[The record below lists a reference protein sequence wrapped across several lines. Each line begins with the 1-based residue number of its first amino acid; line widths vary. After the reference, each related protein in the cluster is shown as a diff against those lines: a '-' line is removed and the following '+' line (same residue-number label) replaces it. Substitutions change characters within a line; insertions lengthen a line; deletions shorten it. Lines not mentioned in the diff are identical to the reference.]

1 MTENMSLG
9 EQILRW
15 RAEHD
20 CSQRKLAELTGL
32 APQTIY
38 AIENDLQSPSKTTII
53 KLRNVLERY
62 GNKLEG
68 IQP

>member
-1 MTENMSLG
+1 MALAEN
-9 EQILRW
+9 ILRW

-38 AIENDLQSPSKTTII
+38 AIENNLQTPSKTTEI
-53 KLRNVLERY
+53 KLRNVIENDKYVRMR
-62 GNKLEG
+62 
-68 IQP
+68 

>member
-1 MTENMSLG
+1 MTESMSLG

>member
-1 MTENMSLG
+1 MTFG
-9 EQILRW
+9 ETILRW

-38 AIENDLQSPSKTTII
+38 AIENDLQTPSKTTKI

-68 IQP
+68 I

>member
-38 AIENDLQSPSKTTII
+38 AIENDLQSPSKTTKI

-68 IQP
+68 I

>member
-38 AIENDLQSPSKTTII
+38 AIENELQSPSKTTII

>member
-1 MTENMSLG
+1 MTFG
-9 EQILRW
+9 ETILRW

-38 AIENDLQSPSKTTII
+38 AIENDLQTPSKTTKI

-62 GNKLEG
+62 GTKIDML
-68 IQP
+68 QP